1 MPWCLD
7 QSALARSIDQSFRW
21 IDIRP
26 KATVRARAEYDVGEG
41 GGNHVRR
48 RTTDTADQTEGA
60 KSRDAAGNS
69 GR

>member
-1 MPWCLD
+1 
-7 QSALARSIDQSFRW
+7 
-21 IDIRP
+21 
-26 KATVRARAEYDVGEG
+26 VRARAEYDVGEG